1 MRKETI
7 GNATLYLGDCLE
19 ILPTLGP
26 VEAVIT
32 DPPFNAGKDF
42 ANDSMGPEQWAA
54 FCERL
59 SIALTAVSPTNLLVE
74 VGKNDSEMKRALDRR
89 FTYRWAIAL
98 NYTNAMRNGAVGYSN
113 FGLVLWYGGKV
124 YKRFMDRID
133 AALESTMDQ
142 FRHPSPKEP
151 KHYTRLVEMFTQ
163 PAHTV
168 LDPFMGS
175 GTTGVAAHVVG
186 RPFVGIELHEPYFE
200 IACERIYNAQRQ
212 ERLFA

>member
-1 MRKETI
+1 MKVERI
-7 GNATLYLGDCLE
+7 GNATLYLGDCFE
-19 ILPTLGP
+19 VVPTLGK
-26 VEAVIT
+26 VETVIT
-32 DPPFNAGKDF
+32 DPPFNAGKEF
-42 ANDSMGPEQWAA
+42 ANDSMPPEEWCV

-59 SIALTAVSPTNLLVE
+59 SETLLTVAPTNLLVE

-89 FTYRWAIAL
+89 FPYRWAIAL

-133 AALESTMDQ
+133 AALESTVDQ

-163 PAHTV
+163 PGDVV

-175 GTTGVAAHVVG
+175 GTTGLAAYTVG
-186 RPFVGIELHEPYFE
+186 RAFIGIELHQPYFE
-200 IACERIYNAQRQ
+200 IACERIANAQRQ
-212 ERLFA
+212 EKLFA